1 MIILIWAHLNYFIIH
16 LLWNMCYIIYYDFK
30 RWKNNSTKLLL
41 LLLRFLFFYPPLFV
55 CYTRTHDYLTNLLLH
70 HVGDF
75 WVQTQNNLMSCGI
88 KIGRLINCRWKRDR
102 VCIKHLNLGLT
113 LAHFYILFFE
123 EGNRNT
129 CTHNLFLFPSNNIIS
144 EIEHEW
150 ICS

>member
-1 MIILIWAHLNYFIIH
+1 MIILIWVHLNYFIIH

-41 LLLRFLFFYPPLFV
+41 LLLRFLFFLPAFI
-55 CYTRTHDYLTNLLLH
+55 RLLH
-70 HVGDF
+70 SNPRLFDKPTTASRWWLLGS
-75 WVQTQNNLMSCGI
+75 TQNNLMSCGI

-123 EGNRNT
+123 KGNRNT
-129 CTHNLFLFPSNNIIS
+129 CTL
-144 EIEHEW
+144 
-150 ICS
+150 